1 MSNPT
6 HFKLELIER
15 FDSKGD
21 SYYIGS
27 VNFNFPMLVDLSAV
41 DFLVFH
47 PEEPEPGEEDAD
59 NRTATLV
66 IRKGNRSQDHNPNL
80 KAKHTAIKRTK
91 HKK

>member
-1 MSNPT
+1 MSNPS

-27 VNFNFPMLVDLSAV
+27 VNFSFPMLVDLSQV

-47 PEEPEPGEEDAD
+47 PEEPEEDD
-59 NRTATLV
+59 EDTDTRTATLV
-66 IRKGNRSQDHNPNL
+66 IRGGNRNQDRGGNRI
-80 KAKHTAIKRTK
+80 ADRRRG
-91 HKK
+91 

>member
-15 FDSKGD
+15 FDSNGD

-27 VNFNFPMLVDLSAV
+27 VNYNFPMLVDLSAV

-47 PEEPEPGEEDAD
+47 PEEMKPGEEEPEI
-59 NRTATLV
+59 RTATLV
-66 IRKGNRSQDHNPNL
+66 IRGGKRDQNLRRKG
-80 KAKHTAIKRTK
+80 
-91 HKK
+91 

>member
-1 MSNPT
+1 MGNPT

-47 PEEPEPGEEDAD
+47 PEEPGPGEEDTD

-66 IRKGNRSQDHNPNL
+66 IRRGNRNHDQISRR
-80 KAKHTAIKRTK
+80 KG
-91 HKK
+91 